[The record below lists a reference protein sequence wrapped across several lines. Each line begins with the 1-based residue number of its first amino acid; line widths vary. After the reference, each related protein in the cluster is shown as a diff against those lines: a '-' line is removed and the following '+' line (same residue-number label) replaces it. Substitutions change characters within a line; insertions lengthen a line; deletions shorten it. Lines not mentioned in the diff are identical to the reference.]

1 MSAREVIMVDA
12 MRTAFGRM
20 GGTLKDIFASKLASI
35 GIRGLLDKT
44 GLQERAH
51 VDSVFLGTALGCS
64 HSGNPARWAVL
75 DSGLGY
81 ETSASYVEM
90 QCGSAI
96 DAINHAAWKI
106 LADQADIII
115 AASGWPNTVTAD
127 MVKEGAVVID
137 VGVNRVEDASRERGY
152 RLVGDVDFDAVKEK
166 ASMITPVPGGVGPM
180 TVAALI
186 LNTIRAT
193 ERQGKA

>member
-1 MSAREVIMVDA
+1 MSEREVVIVDA
-12 MRTAFGRM
+12 VRTAFGRM
-20 GGTLKDIFASKLASI
+20 GGTLKDIFASNLASI

-44 GLQERAH
+44 GIQGKAH

-96 DAINHAAWKI
+96 DSINHAAWKI
-106 LADQADIII
+106 LAGWVSAVMLPPVLDGFHLGRWTSLTGLYLVLAR
-115 AASGWPNTVTAD
+115 AAILLLPAFRRKIVSKNSLRSHLSGLDGTVT
-127 MVKEGAVVID
+127 VW
-137 VGVNRVEDASRERGY
+137 S
-152 RLVGDVDFDAVKEK
+152 
-166 ASMITPVPGGVGPM
+166 
-180 TVAALI
+180 
-186 LNTIRAT
+186 
-193 ERQGKA
+193 